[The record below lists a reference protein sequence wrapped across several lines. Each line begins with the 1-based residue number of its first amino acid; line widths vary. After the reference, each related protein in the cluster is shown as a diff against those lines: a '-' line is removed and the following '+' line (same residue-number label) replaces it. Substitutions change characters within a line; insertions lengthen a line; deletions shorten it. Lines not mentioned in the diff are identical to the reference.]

1 MNVTALLLLTS
12 VSLADMRMRA
22 YPWMHPASRALFFLL
37 AFGILLST
45 GCTSDVP
52 QPESAPVEQ
61 QAQADSATAGTKVEA
76 VSGQLSSVK
85 VWAYFSV
92 FVSLVLFSVVAGLI
106 WVLWSQGKD
115 IDRLTS
121 NLKRIRKK
129 LDQLSK
135 NALTKDGPRRK
146 TSGISRNEKR
156 ELQNQIISIEDRLR
170 KLERNIQSEDR
181 RQKEG
186 RSSSDV
192 TEFSDVEWEP
202 SSGAEEEDKGAAREK
217 GAQSSSTRSF
227 HERNRSP
234 ASAGSL
240 ERDFNRVESGEL
252 RQKKFEEEHDP
263 VRLGIQNEEERL
275 NDENAPVLLHRDD
288 RGQYLAVEKD
298 GEYLAV
304 PNFDVIL
311 QDADRREAGID
322 EVFGCE
328 GVSYNHPYEVQR
340 VEKAARLNQRPDSIF
355 ALEKSGKIHLQR
367 YD

>member
-1 MNVTALLLLTS
+1 
-12 VSLADMRMRA
+12 MRMQA

-52 QPESAPVEQ
+52 QTGSAPVEQ
-61 QAQADSATAGTKVEA
+61 QVQADSAGTDARAET
-76 VSGQLSSVK
+76 VSEQLGSLTTWV
-85 VWAYFSV
+85 YFSI
-92 FVSLVLFSVVAGLI
+92 FISLVVFSVVAGLI

-115 IDRLTS
+115 INRLTRDF
-121 NLKRIRKK
+121 KRVRKK
-129 LDQLSK
+129 LNQLSK
-135 NALTKDGPRRK
+135 NALTKDNPRRK
-146 TSGISRNEKR
+146 KSGVSRNEKR
-156 ELQNQIISIEDRLR
+156 ELQNQIINIEDRLR
-170 KLERNIQSEDR
+170 EIERNIQSEEQL
-181 RQKEG
+181 QKE
-186 RSSSDV
+186 RKSSSEV
-192 TEFSDVEWEP
+192 AELPDVEWEP
-202 SSGAEEEDKGAAREK
+202 GSEAEEENGGATKEK
-217 GAQSSSTRSF
+217 GGGHGSSTRSF
-227 HERNRSP
+227 HDRNQNP
-234 ASAGSL
+234 AGPGSL
-240 ERDFNRVESGEL
+240 ERDFNRVEGGEL
-252 RQKKFEEEHDP
+252 RQKKFEEEHNP

-355 ALEKSGKIHLQR
+355 ALEKSGKIQLQR

>member
-1 MNVTALLLLTS
+1 
-12 VSLADMRMRA
+12 MRMQV

-45 GCTSDVP
+45 GCTSEVP
-52 QPESAPVEQ
+52 QPESTPVKQ

-85 VWAYFSV
+85 AWAYFSV

-115 IDRLTS
+115 ISQLTS
-121 NLKRIRKK
+121 NLKRVRKK

-146 TSGISRNEKR
+146 TSGVSRNEKR
-156 ELQNQIISIEDRLR
+156 ELQNQIIKIKDHLR

-181 RQKEG
+181 LQKEERG
-186 RSSSDV
+186 ASDV
-192 TEFSDVEWEP
+192 TEFPDVELGTGSE
-202 SSGAEEEDKGAAREK
+202 AEEENGGATKEK
-217 GAQSSSTRSF
+217 GGHGSSTRSF
-227 HERNRSP
+227 HNRNQSP
-234 ASAGSL
+234 AGAGSL
-240 ERDFNRVESGEL
+240 ERDFNRVEGGEL
-252 RQKKFEEEHDP
+252 RQKKFEEEHNP

-322 EVFGCE
+322 EVFGC
-328 GVSYNHPYEVQR
+328 GADSYNHPYEVQR

-355 ALEKSGKIHLQR
+355 ALEKSGKIQLQR

>member
-1 MNVTALLLLTS
+1 
-12 VSLADMRMRA
+12 
-22 YPWMHPASRALFFLL
+22 MHPASRALFFLL

-45 GCTSDVP
+45 GCTSDLP
-52 QPESAPVEQ
+52 QSESAPVKQ
-61 QAQADSATAGTKVEA
+61 QAQADSATTGTKVEA
-76 VSGQLSSVK
+76 ISGQLSSVK
-85 VWAYFSV
+85 AWAYFSV

-106 WVLWSQGKD
+106 WVLWSQGKEV
-115 IDRLTS
+115 DRLTS
-121 NLKRIRKK
+121 KLERIRKK

-146 TSGISRNEKR
+146 TSRISNIKKR
-156 ELQNQIISIEDRLR
+156 ELQNQIVSIKDRLR
-170 KLERNIQSEDR
+170 KIERNIQSEEQL
-181 RQKEG
+181 QKE
-186 RSSSDV
+186 RESSSEV
-192 TEFSDVEWEP
+192 AELPDVELGTGSE
-202 SSGAEEEDKGAAREK
+202 AEEENGGATKEK
-217 GAQSSSTRSF
+217 GGHGSSTRSF
-227 HERNRSP
+227 HNRNQSP
-234 ASAGSL
+234 AGAGSL

-252 RQKKFEEEHDP
+252 RQKKFEEEHNP

-355 ALEKSGKIHLQR
+355 ALEKPGRIHLQR

>member
-1 MNVTALLLLTS
+1 
-12 VSLADMRMRA
+12 
-22 YPWMHPASRALFFLL
+22 MHPASRALFFLL

-45 GCTSDVP
+45 GCTSDLP
-52 QPESAPVEQ
+52 QSESAPVKQ
-61 QAQADSATAGTKVEA
+61 QAQADSATTGTKVEA
-76 VSGQLSSVK
+76 ISGQLSSVK
-85 VWAYFSV
+85 AWAYFSV

-106 WVLWSQGKD
+106 WVLWSQGKEV
-115 IDRLTS
+115 DRLTS
-121 NLKRIRKK
+121 KLERIRKK

-146 TSGISRNEKR
+146 TSGVSRNEKR

-170 KLERNIQSEDR
+170 KIERNIQSEEQL
-181 RQKEG
+181 QKE
-186 RSSSDV
+186 RKSSSEV
-192 TEFSDVEWEP
+192 VELPDVEWEP
-202 SSGAEEEDKGAAREK
+202 GSEAEEENGGATKEK
-217 GAQSSSTRSF
+217 GGGHGSSTRSF
-227 HERNRSP
+227 HDRNQNP
-234 ASAGSL
+234 AGPGSL

-322 EVFGCE
+322 EVFGCGE
-328 GVSYNHPYEVQR
+328 DSYNHPYEVQR